1 MVVGFLKKEKHLI
14 QKLNLFLFFVSHRFK
29 VNLMKIR
36 HILPAILILLTS
48 GLSSCY
54 KAIPKDKDIQLGALT
69 SNKIHSDPKAYPLL
83 DKTKYS
89 ETYTHLTRV
98 VNNILESPEIKE
110 RDIFAYDS
118 ITIINDDKIVNAF
131 CTPGGYIFV
140 YTGLIK
146 FAKNED
152 QLASVIGHEIA
163 HAELRHSVKKLTR
176 GVGRQAIIIAGA
188 AAAGASFGVFIAVEV
203 ANKILGLGMGRDQ
216 ENHADKQSVIYL
228 GTGSKYSCV
237 ALADFFT
244 EMTKSGNNVN
254 IPPILSTHPD
264 TENRIFRIRKW
275 AKKYGYS
282 TDYKPHPDFKLLQAS
297 IQKINPV
304 EKEK

>member
-1 MVVGFLKKEKHLI
+1 M
-14 QKLNLFLFFVSHRFK
+14 KLRF
-29 VNLMKIR
+29 
-36 HILPAILILLTS
+36 ILPAVFILLSST
-48 GLSSCY
+48 LSSCY
-54 KAIPKDKDIQLGALT
+54 KAIPKEKDIQLGALT
-69 SNKIHSDPKAYPLL
+69 SHKIHSDPKQYPLL
-83 DKTKYS
+83 SKTEYPD
-89 ETYTHLTRV
+89 TYKHLTRV
-98 VNNILESPEIKE
+98 VNNILDSPEIHE

-118 ITIINDDKIVNAF
+118 ITIINDDKIINAF

-146 FAKNED
+146 LAQNED
-152 QLASVIGHEIA
+152 QLASVIGHEIG

-176 GVGRQAIIIAGA
+176 GVGRQAVIIAGA

-228 GTGSKYSCV
+228 GTGNKYSSV

-244 EMTKSGNNVN
+244 ELTKSGNNVN
-254 IPPILSTHPD
+254 IPPIISTHPD

-275 AKKYGYS
+275 AKKYGYN
-282 TDYKPHPDFKLLQAS
+282 TEYKTHPDFLLLQAS
-297 IQKINPV
+297 IQGASK
-304 EKEK
+304 KEKAK